1 MPRSVLIPVDFR
13 IESLNTLKF
22 ALGHHADQ
30 DVVVVLVY
38 AVALTMSITD
48 LLFYSRERMRDAHS
62 TPAFDEALA
71 ILKNKHASIVK
82 RIVMEPFHGVTQGAF
97 STFIEAHRIDEA
109 YVPRRYRL
117 APIERC
123 GFDILPFIRR
133 SVLPVHEVD
142 WDIRSDATGRDDL
155 DALFSNSPSIDPI

>member
-1 MPRSVLIPVDFR
+1 MPRSILIPVDFR

-48 LLFYSRERMRDAHS
+48 LLFYSRERMRDTHS

-82 RIVMEPFHGVTQGAF
+82 RIVVEPFHGVTQGAF
-97 STFIEAHRIDEA
+97 STFIEAHRIDDV

-117 APIERC
+117 VPMEQG
-123 GFDILPFIRR
+123 GFDILPFIRK
-133 SVLPVHEVD
+133 SALPVHEVD
-142 WDIRSDATGRDDL
+142 WDIRSGAQGRDDL
-155 DALFSNSPSIDPI
+155 DSLFNNSPSLGPV

>member
-1 MPRSVLIPVDFR
+1 MPRSILIPIDFR

-22 ALGHHADQ
+22 ALSHHADQ

-48 LLFYSRERMRDAHS
+48 LLFYSRERMRDTYS
-62 TPAFDEALA
+62 TPAFEEALA

-82 RIVMEPFHGVTQGAF
+82 RIVVEPFHGVTQSAF
-97 STFIEAHRIDEA
+97 ATFVEARRVDEA

-117 APIERC
+117 AVVEQ
-123 GFDILPFIRR
+123 GFDILPYIRK
-133 SVLPVHEVD
+133 SALSVHEVD
-142 WDIRSDATGRDDL
+142 WDIRAGAYGRDDL
-155 DALFSNSPSIDPI
+155 DSLFSNTPGLDPA